1 MSTLPTAVYVDGY
14 NLYYGRLRGTGYKWL
29 DLVSL
34 FERVLHDQDPSARLE
49 RLRYFSAP
57 ALARFARH
65 GSASVE
71 AQQDYHNALLRQHAP
86 MVSITLGRHAFNR
99 GGDLLP
105 RFLENGGF
113 DRNDRVRVWNLEEKQ
128 TDVSLAIAM
137 YRDACSGALGQIVL
151 CSNDSDAAPALEAIR
166 QDFPRIV
173 IGIVAPRRPP
183 VPGAREHRSTSSALS
198 AHAHWTR
205 HHLLDSELEGALL
218 PSIVH
223 TGRKPIRRPAHW

>member
-1 MSTLPTAVYVDGY
+1 MSNLSTAVYVDGY

-29 DLVSL
+29 DLVAL
-34 FERVLHDQDPSARLE
+34 FDRVLRDQDPLAHLAQ
-49 RLRYFSAP
+49 LRYFSAP

-65 GSASVE
+65 GGASVA
-71 AQQDYHNALLRQHAP
+71 AQQDYHNALLRQHAAR
-86 MVSITLGRHAFNR
+86 VTIRLGRHAFNR

-105 RFLENGGF
+105 RYLENGGF

-137 YRDACSGALGQIVL
+137 YRDACSGAFDQLVL
-151 CSNDSDAAPALEAIR
+151 CSNDSDASPALEAIR
-166 QDFPRIV
+166 TDFPRIV
-173 IGIVAPRRPP
+173 VGVVAPRRPP

-205 HHLLDSELEGALL
+205 HHLLDEELGGALL
-218 PSIVH
+218 PSIIH
-223 TGRKPIRRPAHW
+223 TGRKPIRRPPHW